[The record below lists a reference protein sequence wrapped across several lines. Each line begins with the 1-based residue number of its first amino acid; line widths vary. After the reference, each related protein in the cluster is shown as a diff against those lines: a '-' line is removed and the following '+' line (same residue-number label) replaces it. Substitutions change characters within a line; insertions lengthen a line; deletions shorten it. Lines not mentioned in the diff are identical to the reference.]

1 MTTVNMKDYVNGNV
15 NENKAVQEVIGKISK
30 AEKQH
35 VTVVSDQLTKMSNK
49 WTHFIIVH

>member
-30 AEKQH
+30 AETK
-35 VTVVSDQLTKMSNK
+35 VSANVINTVVLWKR
-49 WTHFIIVH
+49 